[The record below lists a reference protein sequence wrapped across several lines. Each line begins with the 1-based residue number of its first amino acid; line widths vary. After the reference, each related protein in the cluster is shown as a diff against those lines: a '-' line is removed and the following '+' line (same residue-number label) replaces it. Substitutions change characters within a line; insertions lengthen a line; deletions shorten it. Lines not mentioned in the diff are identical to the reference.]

1 MKNLPYGHQCID
13 EKDISEVI
21 KVLQS
26 DWITQGSKVKEF
38 ENSITNYTGAKYA
51 VAVSSGT
58 AALHI
63 AAIAAG
69 IKKHDEVI
77 TSPITFVASANCI
90 LYCGGKPVFVDIEN
104 TIPNI
109 DPNQIIEKIIKKTKA
124 IIPIDYSGH
133 PSDLKE
139 IYEIAKSKDLTIIED
154 ASHAL
159 GAKYRGINIGSCR
172 YSDMAIFSFHP
183 VKHITTG
190 EGGMVVTNNNDLYE
204 KLIMLRNHGITKDKK
219 RLNRN
224 EGPWYYEQQ
233 LLGYNYR
240 ITDFQCAL
248 GLSQIKKL
256 DRFIKKRRK
265 IVDIYNKEL
274 ENVELIQL
282 PFEKEYATSSW
293 HLYYIQIK
301 KSKDRRYIFE
311 KLRKYNIGC
320 QVHYIPVYF
329 QPYYQKLGYNRCICS
344 NAEKF
349 YKKAISIPI
358 YPSMKSEEINYV
370 IETIQKVSNSLHKN

>member
-1 MKNLPYGHQCID
+1 MKNLPYGHQYID
-13 EKDISEVI
+13 KKDISEVI
-21 KVLQS
+21 KILQS
-26 DWITQGSKVKEF
+26 DWITQGSKIEEF
-38 ENSITNYTGAKYA
+38 EKSITNYTGGKYA

-58 AALHI
+58 AALHL

-69 IKKHDEVI
+69 IKKDDEVI

-90 LYCGGKPVFVDIEN
+90 LYCGGKPVFTDIEN
-104 TIPNI
+104 TVPNI
-109 DPNQIIEKIIKKTKA
+109 DPNQIFKKLTKKTKA

-133 PSDLKE
+133 PCDLKE
-139 IYEIAKSKDLTIIED
+139 IYEIAKNKDVTIIED

-159 GAKYRGINIGSCR
+159 GAKYKGINIGSCK
-172 YSDMAIFSFHP
+172 YSDMTIFSFHP

-190 EGGMVVTNNNDLYE
+190 EGGMILTNNKELYE

-219 RLNRN
+219 RLKKNN
-224 EGPWYYEQQ
+224 GPWYYEQQ

-248 GLSQIKKL
+248 GLSQLKKL
-256 DRFIKKRRK
+256 DEFIKKRRK
-265 IVDIYNKEL
+265 IVNIYNKEL
-274 ENVELIQL
+274 ENVESIKL
-282 PFEKEYATSSW
+282 PFEKEYVTSSW

-301 KSKDRRYIFE
+301 KSKERRYIFE
-311 KLRKYNIGC
+311 KLRKNNIGC

-329 QPYYQKLGYNRCICS
+329 HPYYQKLGYNICKCS

-349 YKKAISIPI
+349 YNKAISIPI
-358 YPSMKSEEINYV
+358 YPSMLNEDINY
-370 IETIQKVSNSLHKN
+370 IIKILKEELNILYKI